1 MSAGQ
6 DDKRD
11 IAQLLRDMI
20 AEDCTRIAT
29 SLSTATELNADEL
42 IHGARKGF
50 KRVRA
55 LLRLLRPS
63 IGIEV
68 ARSENAFFR
77 DLGQR
82 LAAPR
87 DAFVMMRT
95 FDRATIELQESNTL
109 HDKDLVPLL
118 HHWLSERAGAL
129 KQVVVHEHEEH
140 RRVAQDLATFPARF
154 ANWPSEPMD
163 ESMLNQLL
171 RRQLRRCRRAVPA
184 RRADSVA
191 YHEWRKHM
199 KNLWTQL
206 PLIVA
211 RDAARLDRLR
221 ARLFEVT
228 EIVGRE
234 HDLHVLD
241 LFLAS
246 AFGEKARSADIALI
260 RAEIARRSRRL
271 RKRARELGGRLFD
284 GPLRKLAPL
293 LPKPEPLWESLRVGP
308 VEIGEP
314 EE

>member
-1 MSAGQ
+1 
-6 DDKRD
+6 
-11 IAQLLRDMI
+11 
-20 AEDCTRIAT
+20 
-29 SLSTATELNADEL
+29 
-42 IHGARKGF
+42 
-50 KRVRA
+50 
-55 LLRLLRPS
+55 
-63 IGIEV
+63 
-68 ARSENAFFR
+68 
-77 DLGQR
+77 
-82 LAAPR
+82 
-87 DAFVMMRT
+87 
-95 FDRATIELQESNTL
+95 
-109 HDKDLVPLL
+109 
-118 HHWLSERAGAL
+118 
-129 KQVVVHEHEEH
+129 
-140 RRVAQDLATFPARF
+140 
-154 ANWPSEPMD
+154 
-163 ESMLNQLL
+163 
-171 RRQLRRCRRAVPA
+171 
-184 RRADSVA
+184 
-191 YHEWRKHM
+191 M
-199 KNLWTQL
+199 KNLGTQL